1 MIDRQRQSRILKTA
15 CLAIVAA
22 IALGNAPAD
31 AQSGDS
37 WDCDADNGR
46 FAENPQPLSS
56 GAHVLSGQIRFD
68 AGHLGEWGPV
78 AHIGFAE
85 RTADGRNCDCAGLL
99 AMIYSQQPDIVTFFI
114 EANGQKVGIAQAPLG
129 RPITFRLSLDGAG
142 GFTAQVGKT
151 TPQVK
156 SFKLRKPLRNT
167 MHMSCS
173 SAAVSFLGMQLR

>member
-22 IALGNAPAD
+22 IALGSASAD
-31 AQSGDS
+31 AQSGGS

-68 AGHLGEWGPV
+68 AGHLGQWGPV

-99 AMIYSQQPDIVTFFI
+99 AMIYSQQPDIVTFYI

-156 SFKLRKPLRNT
+156 TFKLRKPQRNT
-167 MHMSCS
+167 LHMSCS
-173 SAAVSFLGMQLR
+173 SAAVSFLGMQVR